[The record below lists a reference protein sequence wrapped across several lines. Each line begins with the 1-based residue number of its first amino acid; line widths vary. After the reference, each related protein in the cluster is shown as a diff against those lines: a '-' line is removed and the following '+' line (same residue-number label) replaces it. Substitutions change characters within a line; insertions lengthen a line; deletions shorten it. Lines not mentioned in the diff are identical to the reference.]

1 MSDISIKLIITA
13 INNRIK
19 PKAIANG
26 KFPIEVSKA
35 IEVLKNDKIFPGHFD
50 MRFVKPLDTNLLH
63 KILKKYKNIVTV
75 EDGCILGGFGSA
87 ILEFM
92 ANNDY
97 KNNIVRL
104 GIPDKIIEHGS
115 QDELYT
121 ECNFDTEG
129 IIKASK
135 KILKK

>member
-1 MSDISIKLIITA
+1 MRSSCFLIVLNLELTSLGSYL
-13 INNRIK
+13 NEKN
-19 PKAIANG
+19 
-26 KFPIEVSKA
+26 FDKA

-92 ANNDY
+92 ANKD
-97 KNNIVRL
+97 
-104 GIPDKIIEHGS
+104 D
-115 QDELYT
+115 
-121 ECNFDTEG
+121 
-129 IIKASK
+129 
-135 KILKK
+135 